1 MKKVFIFFGSAVLA
15 GLIGFFIQRSM
26 PAPQHQPQQSVEQAG
41 PVVNPNRD
49 PFPKETGNP
58 TEENPDGQPIDV
70 PYIPPAPA
78 QNQQADAS
86 QNGQADTSQQAQAGQ
101 QENQQQA
108 QGSGNQP
115 APATSNTI
123 IEQVEE
129 DSSLPENL

>member
-49 PFPKETGNP
+49 PFPKEAGNP
-58 TEENPDGQPIDV
+58 PEENPDGQPIDV
-70 PYIPPAPA
+70 PYIPPVPA

-86 QNGQADTSQQAQAGQ
+86 QQSGDSQQAQAGR

-108 QGSGNQP
+108 QNAGNQP
-115 APATSNTI
+115 APAASNTI

-129 DSSLPENL
+129 NSSLPENL